1 MVPKARSYVTC
12 FLLWVLLILSPWTV
26 TESFAPKGAFPH
38 FEAPRSLRLY
48 RRSSPS
54 KTLLKL
60 FRSRK
65 ERLNGGNNNKYV
77 REIESHI
84 DWMELL
90 QGDEDDFDAEDNT
103 TTTRIVVVTIT
114 ATWCRHCKKF
124 TRRWNH
130 KLVHAYYNKAKR
142 KDTRKKKKGSGD
154 VTGRDKNKKDENE
167 NDLGSVETRVVPVF
181 ASVACDGA
189 NKHLCRS
196 LNIKQLPTVQ
206 FYWNGE
212 LINSFPCSASRGIA
226 MARDT
231 LKQYLDMTSIHEL
244 EQERLQWAIFE
255 EASRESSPANAVAA
269 SRGRRRPNWWRT
281 TDWAPMESLYIRKR
295 GRKMNL

>member
-26 TESFAPKGAFPH
+26 TESFAPKGAFPN
-38 FEAPRSLRLY
+38 FEAPPSLGLH
-48 RRSSPS
+48 RRPSPS
-54 KTLLKL
+54 KSLLEL

-142 KDTRKKKKGSGD
+142 KDTRKKNKGSGD
-154 VTGRDKNKKDENE
+154 VT
-167 NDLGSVETRVVPVF
+167 GSVETRVVPVF

-196 LNIKQLPTVQ
+196 LNIEQLPTVQ

-212 LINSFPCSASRGIA
+212 L
-226 MARDT
+226 M
-231 LKQYLDMTSIHEL
+231 
-244 EQERLQWAIFE
+244 
-255 EASRESSPANAVAA
+255 V
-269 SRGRRRPNWWRT
+269 
-281 TDWAPMESLYIRKR
+281 
-295 GRKMNL
+295 